1 MKDLGIVA
9 NVAACCMMVVIIL
22 GSYYDALIRE
32 HKVQTVPCSITIENM
47 ARKLNVVLLD
57 ECKVTE

>member
-32 HKVQTVPCSITIENM
+32 PKVRTVPCSVDIKDM
-47 ARKLNVVLLD
+47 ARNLNVTLLD
-57 ECKVTE
+57 TCEVTE